1 MYKRPHRA
9 TEGVLPGCGHD
20 TLCRGVSVK
29 QVCCGFWF
37 LFLFLVKKK
46 RGQERARK
54 DQMETSFI
62 FQGLLQELARKGE
75 ICQSLPSFRKR
86 ATVFLF
92 LTYQGSDL
100 WFSMDKRFLR
110 LSEFNT
116 SA

>member
-1 MYKRPHRA
+1 M
-9 TEGVLPGCGHD
+9 
-20 TLCRGVSVK
+20 K
-29 QVCCGFWF
+29 QVCCGFLF

-46 RGQERARK
+46 RGQERAPR

-62 FQGLLQELARKGE
+62 SQGLLQELAGKGE
-75 ICQSLPSFRKR
+75 ICQSLPSFKKR

-100 WFSMDKRFLR
+100 WFPMDNRFFR